1 MPSSRGIS
9 RASGGALAGALGL
22 AALLGA
28 PALAQEDGERVPADE
43 VGAFIREAGPVC
55 AARPAAE
62 CVDAGWGFADRDGD
76 GTLGLDEANAL
87 RDGVQ
92 NWFLGAREDLPQQAT
107 TGVAVGLL
115 ALQLVG
121 VDTLHGRYDEDGDGL
136 VTRSEALADV
146 KLDDRPL
153 PLLLQ
158 DRSAVD
164 WDSLLGRLGA
174 GGLVLGDIV
183 PEAGIGVVD

>member
-1 MPSSRGIS
+1 LRSS
-9 RASGGALAGALGL
+9 AALAL
-22 AALLGA
+22 AALLVGSAAAGA
-28 PALAQEDGERVPADE
+28 EEPGPAPEAVPAED
-43 VGAFIREAGPVC
+43 VADFVKEAAPVC
-55 AARPAAE
+55 ASRPAAD
-62 CVDAGWGFADRDGD
+62 CVAAGWGFADRDGD
-76 GTLGLDEANAL
+76 GALAVEEANAL

-92 NWFLGAREDLPQQAT
+92 NWFLGARDELPKAAT

-121 VDTLHGRYDEDGDGL
+121 VDTLHGNYDEDGDGL
-136 VTRSEALADV
+136 VSRSEALADV
-146 KLDDRPL
+146 SLDDRPL

-174 GGLVLGDIV
+174 GGLVLGDLI
-183 PEAGIGVVD
+183 PEAGTGVVD